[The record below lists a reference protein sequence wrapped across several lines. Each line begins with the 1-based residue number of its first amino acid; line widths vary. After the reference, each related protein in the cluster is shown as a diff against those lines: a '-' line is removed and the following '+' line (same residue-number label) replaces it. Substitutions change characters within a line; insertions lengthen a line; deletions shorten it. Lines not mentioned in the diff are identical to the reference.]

1 MFAPLGAPLTSH
13 GKSEQLNLSYNQFHS
28 MQVDV
33 DIRSDLFMLKKLR
46 TYNYILDG
54 RKSVVNIR

>member
-33 DIRSDLFMLKKLR
+33 DIRSDLFMLK
-46 TYNYILDG
+46 N
-54 RKSVVNIR
+54 